1 MGPSLQVGTAELD
14 HTGLVQE
21 EFWDHVDEGFQVSP
35 TWHQGA
41 YLHPSLALVQQD
53 PRCCLFWPP
62 VPCGASMGTLG
73 KMCHVLIFLMMM
85 AIPRLKYRA
94 DPLAGASL
102 NRYDQTLNVS
112 RAFALPLCT
121 LMSSV
126 CMCSCV
132 CEVCECVWR
141 GALVRLGCGAGPAC
155 ASAFQVKISNHLA
168 GLVITMLNKR
178 TAHAAAPVTA
188 CGSGTLP
195 GRSCTKLER
204 NC

>member
-102 NRYDQTLNVS
+102 NRYDQTLNMS
-112 RAFALPLCT
+112 RAFALPFALSCP
-121 LMSSV
+121 L
-126 CMCSCV
+126 CV
-132 CEVCECVWR
+132 C
-141 GALVRLGCGAGPAC
+141 VRVYVRYV
-155 ASAFQVKISNHLA
+155 S
-168 GLVITMLNKR
+168 
-178 TAHAAAPVTA
+178 A
-188 CGSGTLP
+188 CGG
-195 GRSCTKLER
+195 GRLYVWDVGRDRRVQVHSKSRFPTISLD
-204 NC
+204 